1 MFSGIIE
8 QIGKIE
14 AVARE
19 GDGAMRLTVGT
30 GFAGLELGES
40 VAVNGV

>member
-8 QIGKIE
+8 QVGKIE

-19 GDGAMRLTVGT
+19 GDGAMRLTVG
-30 GFAGLELGES
+30 
-40 VAVNGV
+40 